1 MYIPSTTTLHTYFH
15 SAFSC
20 CRFPHSFIIP
30 RVLLFH
36 FILVGGSAVLFV
48 PILISVLHFIGGLI
62 IHLTFRRR
70 RMDVHS
76 LWDPRLVG
84 NPQQNASLWDPRLV
98 GNPQQNASLWDPRHI
113 LIGYKTLPQSMP
125 KEEFNPFSNPCPI
138 VLGFNWSLQMQFVAL
153 LESIRRGLKF
163 KVFGP
168 FKTVDRVRIRVISR
182 QTGSTAIVM
191 VQQAWALALLK
202 I

>member
-84 NPQQNASLWDPRLV
+84 NPQQNASLWDPRY
-98 GNPQQNASLWDPRHI
+98 I

-138 VLGFNWSLQMQFVAL
+138 VLRFNWSLQMQFVAL

>member
-84 NPQQNASLWDPRLV
+84 NPQQNASLWDPR
-98 GNPQQNASLWDPRHI
+98 HI

-138 VLGFNWSLQMQFVAL
+138 VLRFNPRNAV
-153 LESIRRGLKF
+153 RGS
-163 KVFGP
+163 P
-168 FKTVDRVRIRVISR
+168 RIDPKRFEI
-182 QTGSTAIVM
+182 
-191 VQQAWALALLK
+191 
-202 I
+202 